1 MLRASTSVVLI
12 FGCLMGSQVG
22 AQELSED
29 RVKELVA
36 EALRENP
43 ELVLE
48 ALQALEQRQAEAE
61 AEAAM
66 SVLTAERNILERDSN
81 APVLGNP
88 AGDVTV
94 VEFFDYNCPYC
105 KQAAPEINA
114 LLDADKNVRLV
125 LREWPIL
132 SEGSAFAARAAL
144 ASRKQ
149 GMYAAFHEALM
160 TMRGKLE
167 AEAVLRIAE
176 ETGLDV
182 EKLQN
187 DMKSPEV
194 EEHIATSMRLAEAL
208 GFNGTPAFVIGDQ
221 LIPGFVEQDQLSE
234 AVEAARSGE

>member
-1 MLRASTSVVLI
+1 
-12 FGCLMGSQVG
+12 MGSQVG
-22 AQELSED
+22 AQELSEA

-61 AEAAM
+61 AKAAL
-66 SVLTAERNILERDSN
+66 SALTAERSILERDTN
-81 APVLGNP
+81 APALGNP
-88 AGDVTV
+88 DGDVTV

-105 KQAAPEINA
+105 KQAAPEVDA
-114 LLDADKNVRLV
+114 LLEADKNVRLV

-144 ASRKQ
+144 ASRAQ
-149 GMYAAFHEALM
+149 GKYAEFHEALM
-160 TMRGKLE
+160 TMSGRLE
-167 AEAVLRIAE
+167 AETVLRIAG

-182 EKLQN
+182 ERLQA
-187 DMKSPEV
+187 DLKSPEV
-194 EEHIATSMRLAEAL
+194 EEHIATSMRLADAL

-221 LIPGFVEQDQLSE
+221 LIPGFVERDQLTE
-234 AVEAARSGE
+234 AVAAARSRE

>member
-1 MLRASTSVVLI
+1 MLRAVKSIVLVS
-12 FGCLMGSQVG
+12 GLLMGSQVG

-61 AEAAM
+61 AKAAL
-66 SVLTAERNILERDSN
+66 SALSAERSTLEQDSN

-88 AGDVTV
+88 DGDVTV

-105 KQAAPEINA
+105 KQAAPEIDA
-114 LLDADKNVRLV
+114 LLEADKSVRLV

-144 ASRKQ
+144 ASRVQ
-149 GMYAAFHEALM
+149 GKYAEFHEALM
-160 TMRGKLE
+160 TMRGRLE
-167 AEAVLRIAE
+167 AETILRIAG

-182 EKLQN
+182 DKLQV

-194 EEHIATSMRLAEAL
+194 DEHIATSMRLAEAL

-221 LIPGFVEQDQLSE
+221 LIPGFVERDQLTE
-234 AVEAARSGE
+234 AVAAARSRE

>member
-1 MLRASTSVVLI
+1 MLRAVTSVVLI
-12 FGCLMGSQVG
+12 SGFLIGSQVG
-22 AQELSED
+22 AQELSEA

-61 AEAAM
+61 AKAAL
-66 SVLTAERNILERDSN
+66 SALSAERSTLERDSN

-88 AGDVTV
+88 DGDVTV

-105 KQAAPEINA
+105 KQAAPEVDA
-114 LLDADKNVRLV
+114 LLQADKNVRLV

-144 ASRKQ
+144 ASRAQ
-149 GMYAAFHEALM
+149 GKYAEFHEALM

-167 AEAVLRIAE
+167 AETVLRIAGQSE
-176 ETGLDV
+176 RQRFATRFARDSGFSLTALKEAESSALSHACCESKADGDSGKCCT
-182 EKLQN
+182 K
-187 DMKSPEV
+187 PEDG
-194 EEHIATSMRLAEAL
+194 S
-208 GFNGTPAFVIGDQ
+208 
-221 LIPGFVEQDQLSE
+221 
-234 AVEAARSGE
+234 

>member
-1 MLRASTSVVLI
+1 MLRAVTSIVLI
-12 FGCLMGSQVG
+12 SGFLMGSQVG
-22 AQELSED
+22 AQELSEA

-61 AEAAM
+61 AKAAL
-66 SVLTAERNILERDSN
+66 SALSAERSILEQDSN

-88 AGDVTV
+88 DGDVTV

-105 KQAAPEINA
+105 KQAAPEIDA
-114 LLDADKNVRLV
+114 LLEADKSVRLV

-144 ASRKQ
+144 ASRVQ
-149 GMYAAFHEALM
+149 GKYAEFHEALM

-167 AEAVLRIAE
+167 AETILRIAG
-176 ETGLDV
+176 ETGLD
-182 EKLQN
+182 KLQV

-194 EEHIATSMRLAEAL
+194 DEHIATSMRLAEAL

-221 LIPGFVEQDQLSE
+221 LIPGFVERDQLTE
-234 AVEAARSGE
+234 AVAAARSRE